1 MIMQATQGSPLLAMW
16 ATHDTTILVFL
27 AALGVWDGQW
37 PPYTDTVV
45 LEVYKESN
53 STSLSNESYFRFL
66 HHGVPVVFPWC
77 ETQEKEIRSDLIPG
91 LCNVKAFLPP
101 WITPY
106 RNMQRLRDACARTA
120 PAGLD
125 AEFLH
130 EDHMASQSDGFVESW
145 WSRNSFV
152 MYALY
157 ALSCGVFMFLGYCWR
172 ELRELNRWNSQF
184 CSAQLETLLSSWRDQ
199 KRTTDSWGEQCL
211 DINRLISAGGYL
223 PQFKLQVVFRNSNFK
238 YWTSVAWSFSPKDSR
253 AFAISR
259 HPDHHDTHVMIIG
272 WFCPDPVPW
281 PNCWTCSMSHG
292 PEEALDKGWTAAVG
306 AEPAL
311 HRRTADMVDDVVVSA
326 NPLALLWSS
335 KPFEWSNKGS
345 HSTPFTY
352 FHLIITNNSANFNAP
367 FVTTGRLQLR
377 GVVLGH
383 FHAEWQVLRQL
394 STSAG
399 GSRAPLL
406 SETWHDEIVKDN
418 QTADAKAKNDT

>member
-106 RNMQRLRDACARTA
+106 RNMQRLRDACTRTA

-130 EDHMASQSDGFVESW
+130 EDHLASQDGFVES

-157 ALSCGVFMFLGYCWR
+157 ALSCGVFMCLGYCWR

-199 KRTTDSWGEQCL
+199 KRTDSWGEQCL

-272 WFCPDPVPW
+272 WFCPDTGSLAELLNLFHVPW
-281 PNCWTCSMSHG
+281 AGRSPWQRMNCCSWCRAGCPPKDSWHG
-292 PEEALDKGWTAAVG
+292 RWCCRVCKSPG
-306 AEPAL
+306 
-311 HRRTADMVDDVVVSA
+311 
-326 NPLALLWSS
+326 
-335 KPFEWSNKGS
+335 
-345 HSTPFTY
+345 TPVEFKTPWVIQQGFTFNT
-352 FHLIITNNSANFNAP
+352 FHLIITNNSANFKAP

-394 STSAG
+394 STSSG
-399 GSRAPLL
+399 GLRAPLL

-418 QTADAKAKNDT
+418 QTADAKAKSDK